1 MHGTSLS
8 STRFTR
14 RIREPCTGEN
24 RKHRNPDYHLD
35 FYLTPRSFRVC
46 PLGPFP
52 GLSPPH
58 RPGVLR
64 PTRFDGYLLVGS
76 Q

>member
-1 MHGTSLS
+1 MHGTRS
-8 STRFTR
+8 SARVAR
-14 RIREPCTGEN
+14 RRREPCTRAI

-52 GLSPPH
+52 GLSPLH
-58 RPGVLR
+58 RPEVLR
-64 PTRFDGYLLVGS
+64 STRFNGYLLVGS